1 MADSPTEEVAGSTS
15 EPNCNDKA
23 ENEVDESLDD
33 FLRDTNDLLTNSNEG
48 NSNSPDSSGDGEGE
62 KRKNIWNQVW
72 AQATIQLLR
81 RRVIL
86 EFPAFIQCATIAWNY
101 PNYLCRLP
109 SALHRHLSLHVYV

>member
-1 MADSPTEEVAGSTS
+1 MIQSITNSLPYRYFRCFDGIPVADDTRTKLWHASECLLKTKKKNFTTKMADSPTEEVAGNTS

-62 KRKNIWNQVW
+62 KRKNI
-72 AQATIQLLR
+72 
-81 RRVIL
+81 
-86 EFPAFIQCATIAWNY
+86 
-101 PNYLCRLP
+101 
-109 SALHRHLSLHVYV
+109 